1 MTGDIAVRERL
12 PCGKLIAAKVGS
24 DADKY
29 EENQGVGEEVIET
42 GVATEGEQPGGR
54 PRKVASPGARRSP
67 QIPGKVPDRST
78 VPGHFAIQVP
88 KPVSV
93 MRPLTQ
99 YQTAQEIS
107 KRFRQYPAD
116 QITPEQFEQANAS
129 FEEIR
134 KAHPADNPP
143 VRPSRG
149 HALQIGE
156 EAAALPETVEE
167 QAGEF

>member
-1 MTGDIAVRERL
+1 MA
-12 PCGKLIAAKVGS
+12 
-24 DADKY
+24 
-29 EENQGVGEEVIET
+29 EEVIGSGVVREGAQT
-42 GVATEGEQPGGR
+42 GSR
-54 PRKVASPGARRSP
+54 PKKVASPGARRSP

-78 VPGHFAIQVP
+78 VPGHFATQVP
-88 KPVSV
+88 KPATV

-99 YQTAQEIS
+99 YQTAQEIT

-149 HALQIGE
+149 YALQIGD

>member
-1 MTGDIAVRERL
+1 VTEDL
-12 PCGKLIAAKVGS
+12 
-24 DADKY
+24 
-29 EENQGVGEEVIET
+29 IET
-42 GVATEGEQPGGR
+42 GAAVGGAQAGGR
-54 PRKVASPGARRSP
+54 KQKVAAPGARRSP

-78 VPGHFAIQVP
+78 VPGHFATQVP

-99 YQTAQEIS
+99 YQTAQEIT
-107 KRFRQYPAD
+107 KRFRQYAPD

-129 FEEIR
+129 FEEVR

-149 HALQIGE
+149 YALQIGD

-167 QAGEF
+167 QGGEF

>member
-1 MTGDIAVRERL
+1 MAEPQAEPGAS
-12 PCGKLIAAKVGS
+12 VGG
-24 DADKY
+24 AH
-29 EENQGVGEEVIET
+29 
-42 GVATEGEQPGGR
+42 AGGR
-54 PRKVASPGARRSP
+54 PQKVPSPGARRSP

-78 VPGHFAIQVP
+78 VPGHFATQVP
-88 KPVSV
+88 KPASV

-99 YQTAQEIS
+99 YQTAEEIS

-129 FEEIR
+129 FEELR
-134 KAHPADNPP
+134 KAHPANNPP

-149 HALQIGE
+149 YILEAGE
-156 EAAALPETVEE
+156 EAAALPETAEE